1 MKVCTATFT
10 KMWTDG
16 TPTREIAE
24 ALHISADYADST
36 RRSLKLPP
44 RKGWTNA
51 KQGGR
56 AIYLPSLEEIAEK
69 CEGFRA
75 GWSDEERAR
84 RRVGPST
91 SSAIRVIPEG
101 DISSPEDDEQN
112 NFG

>member
-24 ALHISADYADST
+24 ALHISADHADRT
-36 RRSLKLPP
+36 RRLLKLPP

-56 AIYLPSLEEIAEK
+56 KCYLPTPEEIAKK
-69 CEGFRA
+69 CEEFRN
-75 GWSDEERAR
+75 GWTDEERDR

-91 SSAIRVIPEG
+91 SSAIRVIPE
-101 DISSPEDDEQN
+101 DEIPCPEDDEQN